1 MQHKQDAQ
9 TVLALVDIDDMWC
22 HTTRKFGKYVGDPVT
37 LGEPCAFDE
46 AGKPVSYRSAPQRAM
61 LDLLLNN
68 ARVVPCTGRSVSK
81 YRRVQL
87 GFGDY
92 AIVSFGGVILQPDGT
107 PEPGWHAEMSRS
119 AAAEADAM
127 RAMLSVAREGAKRI
141 NADDLSVELI
151 SDAGLDLVIKVQ
163 SKGGEQAYLDELG
176 EVFRDRAPVSWM
188 VHLNDGQLSALP
200 KFLGKV
206 PACRYFLENL
216 AGASEL
222 VIGCGDSLSDLG
234 FVGLCHF
241 MVTPTQSQIFRSVSN
256 LATEGE

>member
-1 MQHKQDAQ
+1 
-9 TVLALVDIDDMWC
+9 
-22 HTTRKFGKYVGDPVT
+22 
-37 LGEPCAFDE
+37 
-46 AGKPVSYRSAPQRAM
+46 
-61 LDLLLNN
+61 
-68 ARVVPCTGRSVSK
+68 VSK

-92 AIVSFGGVILQPDGT
+92 AITSFGGVILTPDGT
-107 PEPGWHAEMSRS
+107 PDAGWHAEMTRA
-119 AAAEADAM
+119 AAAESEAM
-127 RAMLSVAREGAKRI
+127 RAMLSLARDGAKRI
-141 NADDLSVELI
+141 NGDGDDLSVELI

-163 SKGGEQAYLDELG
+163 SKAGVQAHLDELG
-176 EVFRDRAPVSWM
+176 ARFRETAPVSWM

-216 AGASEL
+216 AGAPEL

-241 MVTPTQSQIFRSVSN
+241 MVTPTQSQIFRTVSAS
-256 LATEGE
+256 ATDGE